1 MINNK
6 NFFFAASISILFAS
20 CNSNQNPL
28 AYQEDAHGRGK
39 ATILIEESFKPL
51 FDTSIYTFE
60 SKFPKADIEP
70 VYQSELKVIED
81 FYANKAK
88 TIVISRDF
96 TEEEKAALKS
106 KNVEVRSDK
115 IALDAVALILHP
127 SNTDTLMT
135 VDQLKKIISGK
146 QTTWTTSKK
155 PITVV
160 YDQPNSANF
169 NYLKNLTN
177 GEVDK
182 KLFAA
187 NSNEE
192 VINYVKKNPN
202 AIGVIGLNWISDE
215 DDFNVLDFLEG
226 IKVVHLAKDNSSD
239 YFQPFSGLIYTGEYP
254 LIREIWM
261 VNKGSRAGLNSG
273 FVNFMVGELGQT
285 LIQKCSLV
293 PARSQIRLIEM
304 RTE

>member
-1 MINNK
+1 MKRNELVWM
-6 NFFFAASISILFAS
+6 AAISIVLGA
-20 CNSNQNPL
+20 CTSNQNPL
-28 AYQEDAHGRGK
+28 AYQKDTHGRGK
-39 ATILIEESFKPL
+39 ATFLIEESFKPL

-60 SKFPKADIEP
+60 GQFPKADIVP
-70 VYQSELKVIED
+70 IYQSELTIIED
-81 FYANKAK
+81 FFANKAK
-88 TIVISRDF
+88 TIVISRDL
-96 TEEEKAALKS
+96 TEQEKAALKT
-106 KNVEVRSDK
+106 KNVEVRSEK
-115 IALDAVALILHP
+115 IALDAVALIVHP

-135 VDQLKKIISGK
+135 IDQLKQIISGK
-146 QTTWTTSKK
+146 QTIWKSNKK

-169 NYLKNLTN
+169 NYIKTLTN
-177 GEVDK
+177 GAVDK

-187 NSNEE
+187 KSNEE
-192 VINYVKKNPN
+192 VINYVKKNPG

-215 DDFNVLDFLEG
+215 DDFDVLDFLDG
-226 IKVVHLAKDNSSD
+226 IKVIHLAKDNTSD
-239 YFQPFSGLIYTGEYP
+239 YFQPFSGLIYTREYP

-261 VNKGSRAGLNSG
+261 INKGSRSGLNTG

-293 PARSQIRLIEM
+293 PARSQVRLIEM